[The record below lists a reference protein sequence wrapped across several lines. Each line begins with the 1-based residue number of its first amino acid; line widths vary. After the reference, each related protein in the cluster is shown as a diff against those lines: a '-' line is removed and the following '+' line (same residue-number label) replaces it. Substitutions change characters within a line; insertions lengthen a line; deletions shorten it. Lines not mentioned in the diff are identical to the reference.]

1 MTVGGAYVVQ
11 EYGEFWDAWQPDNT
25 VEFRGG
31 VIRIADGMHMLT
43 SETRIDNPGLYIL
56 TDSSHICVGLTDV
69 WIDVDTGYIMVA
81 TDGAWNGMVIA
92 TGDETAA
99 SQRLMFGASGGNP
112 NIKVRCSD
120 VNGPVDLADQAT
132 YTAVAS
138 NLLNAWVGFLSPG
151 VRGIGDSSLTDRM
164 MALEARVAVLEAR

>member
-1 MTVGGAYVVQ
+1 MAQ

-25 VEFRGG
+25 VKFRGG
-31 VIRIADGMHMLT
+31 VIRIADGAHVYT
-43 SETRIDNPGLYIL
+43 SAMRIDNPGLYIL

-81 TDGAWNGMVIA
+81 TDGAWNGVA
-92 TGDETAA
+92 LAVGDETAA

-120 VNGPVDLADQAT
+120 VNGALDLADQAT

-151 VRGIGDSSLTDRM
+151 VRGTGQPSLYDRM
-164 MALEARVAVLEAR
+164 AALEARVTVLEGP